1 MENLRAGSILL
12 QPLITKCLKQQRYN
26 QNEHL
31 NAVMDEKVA
40 QEENVRKSKV
50 DVPIFTNPGPE
61 SLLFQR
67 RSPV

>member
-12 QPLITKCLKQQRYN
+12 QPLIIKYLMQQRYN

-31 NAVMDEKVA
+31 NAIMDEKVA